1 MHQESKETPWL
12 KASLLSFLR
21 ILWFFAFFIIQPACG
36 FVNCFLFP
44 CQNQLLF
51 THACPATG
59 FCIDCLTV
67 LPVPE
72 SVPGTER
79 RLFRNP
85 VCFRALPG
93 CFLTH
98 LAYSVFHQRCR
109 LVRTG
114 NFRRNCPETHHS
126 VPDMPAHRRSQRYC
140 PTAVAGLLPLAGPG
154 MNHLAG
160 SRP

>member
-1 MHQESKETPWL
+1 MSLVFCIISILQEFPYF
-12 KASLLSFLR
+12 ASAISLDFAG
-21 ILWFFAFFIIQPACG
+21 FFRFFP
-36 FVNCFLFP
+36 
-44 CQNQLLF
+44 LLF

-93 CFLTH
+93 SFLTH

-114 NFRRNCPETHHS
+114 NFRRNCPETHHC